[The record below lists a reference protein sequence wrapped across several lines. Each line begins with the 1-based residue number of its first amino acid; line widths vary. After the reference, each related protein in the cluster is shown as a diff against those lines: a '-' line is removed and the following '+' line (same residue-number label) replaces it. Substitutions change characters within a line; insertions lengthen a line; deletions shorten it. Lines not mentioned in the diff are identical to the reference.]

1 MTREELL
8 ERVYVQLKED
18 IENGEFLAIDE
29 LLSNVHDESLESYLP
44 EIENENT

>member
-18 IENGEFLAIDE
+18 IENREFMAIDE
-29 LLSNVHDESLESYLP
+29 LLSNVHDESLQGYLT
-44 EIENENT
+44 EIEKDEE

>member
-1 MTREELL
+1 MNREELL
-8 ERVYVQLKED
+8 ERVYLQLKKD
-18 IENGEFLAIDE
+18 IENGEFYIIDE